1 MAPEETAAGDKS
13 DRQREEE
20 KEADTDT
27 PDGVVAV
34 LSVGQRRA
42 REKHRY
48 NTVGYQKKKQR
59 TAVDFSTVSKGTSA
73 GVKSRGALK
82 QALFSQGVSD
92 KNGTF
97 EERSGGVQGQVDALK
112 QVLNLFDIPEDLR
125 WTWGEGGTEKA
136 LEKSWTDIVDSHES
150 MSKTKRHQQE
160 ALWELINTELTY
172 INKLTIAK
180 ELVMAALSHCHR
192 HGFLQEVS
200 PTMLFSNLPSILDA
214 HQLFWHEVMY
224 PMLQEVRLT
233 GKPFDPL
240 RLEAGCLQ
248 FPDRFP
254 AYFEYC
260 LEEERNVELTRRQ
273 LDTNPQFHTYLTWV
287 ENHPQC
293 GRMRLGDMQAK
304 PHQRITKYPLLLKA
318 VQKNTEDHPTKNAL
332 ERMLYRVNNFL
343 ESINGYLQLKE
354 DTLALSVAAQRI
366 EGCKLEG
373 LSEEIDKYVRDFC
386 CFDLMRPVRGVG
398 PNVIR
403 KQLMEET
410 LKVRIRKDTKELVVL
425 LFTDVLLMTKTQKKS
440 DKLKVVRPPLAL
452 ERIHCI
458 ELKDGYSFVLVEVGD
473 LGCAVGVNFLSTP
486 SPDSCA
492 SWVSALRETQAA
504 LETLRK
510 HETNKT
516 TSTTEFGGSERL
528 PIQDKLSDKVIE
540 DPDGQ
545 SVSDRSDSDFDPAE
559 LVSLYPFHRRKS
571 EAEMLMEEEQSKA
584 QQLPEDRNSPLIGQ
598 SNDQSQSAHQEIVA
612 KTNSAGLKTEE
623 GRKQLEEKEA
633 PSRKISERRV
643 TWKHGRRS
651 SVNSNDVTQQD
662 LLVRNQSNG
671 SYLLMPGGD
680 VEKNSTSIQSLP
692 STSASNKSRLTASSY
707 GATAETGEPMH
718 QDPDDDSEEIRR
730 NYLYSQSED
739 DNGFLTESGR
749 FSRKLQSPRFR
760 RKRPNNLQPSVPSDI
775 SRTDVNGLELTPNA
789 NSNGNQRRGSNPVN
803 GLELTSNANS
813 SGNQRR
819 ASNPCIKPQDSHRVL
834 KLGFLKNNHGTLW
847 NVPEKRLSP
856 DPQTHSEP
864 EQTRDGKFQMKP
876 IKLKT
881 QRRASIPEISSSQSS
896 LPPSYRRSPSPPPDL
911 DPQIHPSPLQ
921 DLLQRAKERER
932 ERGLAKREGKKKT
945 LCLQNSPTVSATPSP
960 SVSEGERRAER
971 EESAVD
977 CMISAHGWREGNV
990 DESEDEMKESN
1001 NVLEGISVDWP
1012 GWCFDDEEVFDFEDF
1027 EDEDWFDKKLTTDG
1041 PRRSETKPSERL
1053 DETECSEV

>member
-1 MAPEETAAGDKS
+1 MAPEETATGDKS
-13 DRQREEE
+13 NRQREED

-27 PDGVVAV
+27 PDGFVAV
-34 LSVGQRRA
+34 PSVAQRRA
-42 REKHRY
+42 QEKHRY

-59 TAVDFSTVSKGTSA
+59 SAVDFSTVSKGTSA
-73 GVKSRGALK
+73 GVKSRSTLK

-92 KNGTF
+92 KNGTS

-112 QVLNLFDIPEDLR
+112 QILDLFNTPEDLR

-136 LEKSWTDIVDSHES
+136 LEKSWTDIVNSHES
-150 MSKTKRHQQE
+150 MSKTQRHQQE

-172 INKLTIAK
+172 INKLTVAK
-180 ELVMAALSHCHR
+180 ELVMEALSHCHR

-214 HQLFWHEVMY
+214 HRLFWHEVMY
-224 PMLQEVRLT
+224 PMLQAVRLT
-233 GKPFDPL
+233 GRPFDPL
-240 RLEAGCLQ
+240 KLEAGCLQ

-273 LDTNPQFHTYLTWV
+273 LDTNPHFHTYLMWV

-318 VQKNTEDHPTKNAL
+318 VQKTTEDLPTKNAL
-332 ERMLYRVNNFL
+332 ERMLYSVSNFL
-343 ESINGYLQLKE
+343 ESINGCLQLKE

-366 EGCKLEG
+366 EGCKIEG
-373 LSEEIDKYVRDFC
+373 LSEEIDKYVREFC
-386 CFDLMRPVRGVG
+386 CFDLMSPVRGVG
-398 PNVIR
+398 QNVIR

-410 LKVRIRKDTKELVVL
+410 LKVRLRKDTKELVVL

-440 DKLKVVRPPLAL
+440 DKLKVVRPPLPL

-473 LGCAVGVNFLSTP
+473 LGCAVSVNFLSTS

-510 HETNKT
+510 NETNKT
-516 TSTTEFGGSERL
+516 QKTTSATEFGGSEKP
-528 PIQDKLSDKVIE
+528 PIQDKLSDKVIG

-545 SVSDRSDSDFDPAE
+545 SVSDRSDSDFDSAE
-559 LVSLYPFHRRKS
+559 LVRLYPFHRHKS
-571 EAEMLMEEEQSKA
+571 ETEILMEEVQSKV

-598 SNDQSQSAHQEIVA
+598 SNDQSQSAHEEVAA
-612 KTNSAGLKTEE
+612 KTNSAGLKTEVA
-623 GRKQLEEKEA
+623 RKQLEED
-633 PSRKISERRV
+633 PSKKISERRV
-643 TWKHGRRS
+643 TWKHGQQA
-651 SVNSNDVTQQD
+651 SVNSNDVTQHD
-662 LLVRNQSNG
+662 LPVSNG
-671 SYLLMPGGD
+671 SYLLMPGGN
-680 VEKNSTSIQSLP
+680 VEKTSTSIQSLP
-692 STSASNKSRLTASSY
+692 STSASNRSLITTTS
-707 GATAETGEPMH
+707 ETGEPMH
-718 QDPDDDSEEIRR
+718 LDPDDDFEEIRR
-730 NYLYSQSED
+730 NSLYSQSGD
-739 DNGFLTESGR
+739 DDWLLTESGR
-749 FSRKLQSPRFR
+749 FSRKLKSPRIR
-760 RKRPNNLQPSVPSDI
+760 RKRPNNLQPTVPSDI

-789 NSNGNQRRGSNPVN
+789 S
-803 GLELTSNANS
+803 S

-819 ASNPCIKPQDSHRVL
+819 SSSPSIKPQDSHRVL
-834 KLGFLKNNHGTLW
+834 KLGSLKHNHGALW

-856 DPQTHSEP
+856 DSQTHSEP
-864 EQTRDGKFQMKP
+864 EQMRDGKVQMKP

-881 QRRASIPEISSSQSS
+881 QRSASIPEISSSQTS
-896 LPPSYRRSPSPPPDL
+896 LPPSHRRSPSPPPGL
-911 DPQIHPSPLQ
+911 DPQLHPSPLQ

-932 ERGLAKREGKKKT
+932 ERGLRKRKGKKKT
-945 LCLQNSPTVSATPSP
+945 LSLQNSPTVSASPSP
-960 SVSEGERRAER
+960 SVSEGEREVER
-971 EESAVD
+971 EEPAVAS
-977 CMISAHGWREGNV
+977 MISAHGWREGNV
-990 DESEDEMKESN
+990 DGSEDEMKESN
-1001 NVLEGISVDWP
+1001 NVQEGISVDWP

-1027 EDEDWFDKKLTTDG
+1027 EDEEWFDKKLMTNE
-1041 PRRSETKPSERL
+1041 PRRSERKPSERQ

>member
-1 MAPEETAAGDKS
+1 MREMDTVKSSNPSKGPELSNVMAPEETALGDKS

-20 KEADTDT
+20 READTDT
-27 PDGVVAV
+27 PDGLAV

-42 REKHRY
+42 RQKHRY

-59 TAVDFSTVSKGTSA
+59 TAMDFSTVSKGTSA
-73 GVKSRGALK
+73 GAKSRGALK

-92 KNGTF
+92 RNGTF
-97 EERSGGVQGQVDALK
+97 EERSGGVQGQLDALK
-112 QVLNLFDIPEDLR
+112 QVLDLFSTPEDLR
-125 WTWGEGGTEKA
+125 WTWGERGTEKA

-150 MSKTKRHQQE
+150 MSKPQRHQQE
-160 ALWELINTELTY
+160 ALWELINTELSY

-180 ELVMAALSHCHR
+180 EFVMAALSHCHR

-200 PTMLFSNLPSILDA
+200 PTMLFSNLPSILEA
-214 HQLFWHEVMY
+214 HQIFWREVMY

-233 GKPFDPL
+233 GRPFDPL

-260 LEEERNVELTRRQ
+260 LEQERNVELTRRQ
-273 LDTNPQFHTYLTWV
+273 LDTNPHFHTYLTWV

-318 VQKNTEDHPTKNAL
+318 VQKTTEDHPTKNAL
-332 ERMLYRVNNFL
+332 ERMLYSVSHFL

-373 LSEEIDKYVRDFC
+373 LSEEIDKYVREFC

-440 DKLKVVRPPLAL
+440 DKLKVVRPPLPL

-473 LGCAVGVNFLSTP
+473 LGCAVSVNFLSTP
-486 SPDSCA
+486 SPDSCT

-510 HETNKT
+510 NETNKTLKT
-516 TSTTEFGGSERL
+516 TSTTKFGGSERL
-528 PIQDKLSDKVIE
+528 PTQDELSDKVIE
-540 DPDGQ
+540 DPDDQ
-545 SVSDRSDSDFDPAE
+545 SVSDRSDSDFE
-559 LVSLYPFHRRKS
+559 SGRLYPYHGGKS
-571 EAEMLMEEEQSKA
+571 DEEMLIEEEQSKV

-598 SNDQSQSAHQEIVA
+598 SNEVA
-612 KTNSAGLKTEE
+612 ATTNLDGLKTEK
-623 GRKQLEEKEA
+623 GT
-633 PSRKISERRV
+633 KISERRV
-643 TWKHGRRS
+643 TWKRGRWS
-651 SVNSNDVTQQD
+651 SVNSNDITQQD
-662 LLVRNQSNG
+662 LLVRNQLNG
-671 SYLLMPGGD
+671 SYLMPGGD
-680 VEKNSTSIQSLP
+680 VENNSTSIQSLP
-692 STSASNKSRLTASSY
+692 STSASNKSLITASSY
-707 GATAETGEPMH
+707 GTTAETEEPVH

-730 NYLYSQSED
+730 NSLYSQSGD
-739 DNGFLTESGR
+739 DQGLLTESRR
-749 FSRKLQSPRFR
+749 FSRKLKSPRIWK
-760 RKRPNNLQPSVPSDI
+760 KRASNLQPSVPSDI
-775 SRTDVNGLELTPNA
+775 SRTDVNGLELTPNS
-789 NSNGNQRRGSNPVN
+789 NSN
-803 GLELTSNANS
+803 
-813 SGNQRR
+813 GNQRR
-819 ASNPCIKPQDSHRVL
+819 ASNPVNSLELASEANSRGSQRRASTPCIKPQDSPRVL
-834 KLGFLKNNHGTLW
+834 KLGSLKNNHGTLW
-847 NVPEKRLSP
+847 YVPEKSLSP

-864 EQTRDGKFQMKP
+864 EQTCDGNVKMKP

-881 QRRASIPEISSSQSS
+881 RRRASNPKISSSQSS
-896 LPPSYRRSPSPPPDL
+896 LPPSHRRSPSPPAGL
-911 DPQIHPSPLQ
+911 DPQIPPSPLQ
-921 DLLQRAKERER
+921 GLLQRAKERER
-932 ERGLAKREGKKKT
+932 ERGLGKREGRKKIP
-945 LCLQNSPTVSATPSP
+945 LQSSPTVSASPSP
-960 SVSEGERRAER
+960 SVSEGERAAER
-971 EESAVD
+971 EESTED
-977 CMISAHGWREGNV
+977 GMTSAHGWREGNV
-990 DESEDEMKESN
+990 DGSEDEMTDSS

-1012 GWCFDDEEVFDFEDF
+1012 GWCFDDEEVFDFEDL
-1027 EDEDWFDKKLTTDG
+1027 EDEDWFNTTLNTNEPG
-1041 PRRSETKPSERL
+1041 RSETKPSERQ

>member
-1 MAPEETAAGDKS
+1 MDTVKSSNPSKGPELSNVMAPEETAAGDKS

-27 PDGVVAV
+27 PDGFVAV
-34 LSVGQRRA
+34 PSGAQRRA
-42 REKHRY
+42 QEKHRY

-59 TAVDFSTVSKGTSA
+59 AAVDFSTVSKGTSA

-97 EERSGGVQGQVDALK
+97 EERSGGVQGQVDTLK
-112 QVLNLFDIPEDLR
+112 QVLDLFNIPEDLR

-150 MSKTKRHQQE
+150 MSKTQRHQQE
-160 ALWELINTELTY
+160 ALWELIYTELTY
-172 INKLTIAK
+172 INKLTIATD
-180 ELVMAALSHCHR
+180 LVMAALSHCHR
-192 HGFLQEVS
+192 YGFLQEVS

-233 GKPFDPL
+233 GRPFDPL

-260 LEEERNVELTRRQ
+260 LEEERNVEFTRRQ
-273 LDTNPQFHTYLTWV
+273 LDTTPQFHTYLTWV

-293 GRMRLGDMQAK
+293 GRMRLGGMQAK

-318 VQKNTEDHPTKNAL
+318 VQKTTEDQPTKNAL
-332 ERMLYRVNNFL
+332 ERMLYSVNHFL

-366 EGCKLEG
+366 EECKIEG
-373 LSEEIDKYVRDFC
+373 LSEEIDKYVREFC
-386 CFDLMRPVRGVG
+386 CFDLMSPVRGVG

-440 DKLKVVRPPLAL
+440 DKLKVVRPPLPL

-473 LGCAVGVNFLSTP
+473 LGCAVSVNFLSTP

-492 SWVSALRETQAA
+492 SWVSALRETQVA

-510 HETNKT
+510 NETNKTLKT
-516 TSTTEFGGSERL
+516 TSTTEFGGSERP
-528 PIQDKLSDKVIE
+528 PIQDKMSDKVIE
-540 DPDGQ
+540 DPYGQ

-559 LVSLYPFHRRKS
+559 LVRLYSFHRRKS
-571 EAEMLMEEEQSKA
+571 ETEMLMEEEQSKV
-584 QQLPEDRNSPLIGQ
+584 QQLPEDSNSPLIGQ
-598 SNDQSQSAHQEIVA
+598 SNDQSQSAHA
-612 KTNSAGLKTEE
+612 PKTNSAGLKTEE
-623 GRKQLEEKEA
+623 GRKQLEEEEA
-633 PSRKISERRV
+633 PSKKISEMRV
-643 TWKHGRRS
+643 TWKRGRRS
-651 SVNSNDVTQQD
+651 SVNSTDVTQQD
-662 LLVRNQSNG
+662 LPVRSQSNG

-692 STSASNKSRLTASSY
+692 STSASNKSLITASSY

-730 NYLYSQSED
+730 NYLYSQSGD
-739 DNGFLTESGR
+739 DHGLLKESGR
-749 FSRKLQSPRFR
+749 FSRKLKSPRLR
-760 RKRPNNLQPSVPSDI
+760 RRRPNNLQPSVPSDI
-775 SRTDVNGLELTPNA
+775 SSTDVNGLELT
-789 NSNGNQRRGSNPVN
+789 
-803 GLELTSNANS
+803 LNANS

-819 ASNPCIKPQDSHRVL
+819 GFNPCIKPQDSHRVL
-834 KLGFLKNNHGTLW
+834 KLRSLKNNHGTVW

-864 EQTRDGKFQMKP
+864 KQTRDGNVQMKP

-881 QRRASIPEISSSQSS
+881 QRSVSIPEISSSQSS
-896 LPPSYRRSPSPPPDL
+896 LPPSHRRSPSPPPGL
-911 DPQIHPSPLQ
+911 GPQLHPSPLQ
-921 DLLQRAKERER
+921 GLLQRAKERER
-932 ERGLAKREGKKKT
+932 GRGLGKREGKKKT
-945 LCLQNSPTVSATPSP
+945 LSLQNSPTVSASPSP
-960 SVSEGERRAER
+960 SVSEGEREAER
-971 EESAVD
+971 EESAVAG
-977 CMISAHGWREGNV
+977 MISAHGWIEGNV
-990 DESEDEMKESN
+990 DGSEDEMKESN

-1027 EDEDWFDKKLTTDG
+1027 EDEDWFDKKLTTNE
-1041 PRRSETKPSERL
+1041 PSRSETKPSERP